1 MPSSLTSSG
10 FVTHLSGRVRL
21 AATALVH
28 PASTTAAPRRG
39 RSPAEIAAALAEL
52 AERVLH
58 PAGSLRPAAIV
69 DRLAAGPL
77 GTGGAVDR
85 TPWGR
90 VVLVCAAG
98 VPAAIALGK
107 VGVVGPLMRPDL
119 GLSLPQLGLAVSA
132 ITVVAA
138 LLGTPAG
145 LWTGG
150 YGPRRTLLAGLAVM
164 TVAAAAGGLAWGL
177 GPLLAAR
184 VVEGVGFLL
193 VVVAAP
199 DLLVQLTRGADRA
212 AALALWGTV
221 IPVGLAVGGV
231 AGGALAPA
239 TGWRGWLG
247 LTGVLPALAAV
258 AVAMVIP
265 PDPARPDGAR
275 PPLRLAGLGRTA
287 PLAGGFCGLCLIG
300 IAMVSLLPTFL
311 VGERGTGLGTAG
323 AATAVVAFAS
333 VPGSL
338 AASWLL
344 RRGAGLR
351 PLSVVV
357 LVMPL
362 AAVPAFRAGGA
373 LGVAVAAAAALML
386 ANGVAVAAAFAAVPE
401 VVRDPGQITLAIGLM
416 TQLGSTGTLLGAPLF
431 GGVVDAVD
439 WSAFAPL
446 VLLVTLLTL
455 GMLLAASARRSR
467 VPSP

>member
-1 MPSSLTSSG
+1 M
-10 FVTHLSGRVRL
+10 
-21 AATALVH
+21 
-28 PASTTAAPRRG
+28 
-39 RSPAEIAAALAEL
+39 
-52 AERVLH
+52 
-58 PAGSLRPAAIV
+58 
-69 DRLAAGPL
+69 
-77 GTGGAVDR
+77 DR
-85 TPWGR
+85 TPWGK

-98 VPAAIALGK
+98 VPAAVALGK
-107 VGVVGPLMRPDL
+107 IGVVGPLLRPDL

-150 YGPRRTLLAGLAVM
+150 YGARRTLLAGLAVM
-164 TVAAAAGGLAWGL
+164 TVAAAAGAVAWGL
-177 GPLLAAR
+177 GALVAAR
-184 VVEGVGFLL
+184 VVEGVGFLA

-199 DLLVQLTRGADRA
+199 DLLVRLTRGADRA

-221 IPVGLAVGGV
+221 IPVGLAVGG
-231 AGGALAPA
+231 AGGALVPA
-239 TGWRGWLG
+239 VGWRGWLG

-258 AVAMVIP
+258 AVAVVIP
-265 PDPARPDGAR
+265 PDPPRPDAAR
-275 PPLRLAGLGRTA
+275 APLRLAGLGRIP

-300 IAMVSLLPTFL
+300 IAMVSLLPSFL

-344 RRGAGLR
+344 RRGTGLR
-351 PLSVVV
+351 PLS
-357 LVMPL
+357 LAALAMPL
-362 AAVPAFRAGGA
+362 AALPAFRAGGA
-373 LGVAVAAAAALML
+373 LALVVAGAAAVML
-386 ANGVAVAAAFAAVPE
+386 ANGVVVAAAFAAVPE
-401 VVRDPGQITLAIGLM
+401 AVRDPGQIALAIGLM

-431 GGVVDAVD
+431 GGVVAAVD

-455 GMLLAASARRSR
+455 GLLLVASPRRSR
-467 VPSP
+467 VPSR

>member
-1 MPSSLTSSG
+1 
-10 FVTHLSGRVRL
+10 
-21 AATALVH
+21 
-28 PASTTAAPRRG
+28 
-39 RSPAEIAAALAEL
+39 
-52 AERVLH
+52 
-58 PAGSLRPAAIV
+58 
-69 DRLAAGPL
+69 
-77 GTGGAVDR
+77 VDR
-85 TPWGR
+85 TPWGK

-98 VPAAIALGK
+98 VPAAVALGK
-107 VGVVGPLMRPDL
+107 VGVVGPLLRPDL

-150 YGPRRTLLAGLAVM
+150 YGARRTLLAGLAVI
-164 TVAAAAGGLAWGL
+164 TAAAAAGAVAWGL
-177 GPLLAAR
+177 GALVAAR
-184 VVEGVGFLL
+184 VVEGVGFLA

-199 DLLVQLTRGADRA
+199 DLLVRLTRGADRA

-221 IPVGLAVGGV
+221 IPVGLAVGG
-231 AGGALAPA
+231 AGGALVPA
-239 TGWRGWLG
+239 VGWRGWLG

-258 AVAMVIP
+258 AVAVAVVIP
-265 PDPARPDGAR
+265 TDPPRPDGAR
-275 PPLRLAGLGRTA
+275 APLRLAGLGRIP

-300 IAMVSLLPTFL
+300 IAMVSLLPSFL

-344 RRGAGLR
+344 RRGTGLR
-351 PLSVVV
+351 TLS
-357 LVMPL
+357 LAALAMPL
-362 AAVPAFRAGGA
+362 AALPAFRAGGA
-373 LGVAVAAAAALML
+373 LALVVAGAAAVML
-386 ANGVAVAAAFAAVPE
+386 ANGVVVAAAFAAVPE
-401 VVRDPGQITLAIGLM
+401 VVRDPGQIALAIGLM

-431 GGVVDAVD
+431 GGVVAAVD

-455 GMLLAASARRSR
+455 GLLLVASPRRSR

>member
-1 MPSSLTSSG
+1 M
-10 FVTHLSGRVRL
+10 
-21 AATALVH
+21 
-28 PASTTAAPRRG
+28 
-39 RSPAEIAAALAEL
+39 
-52 AERVLH
+52 
-58 PAGSLRPAAIV
+58 
-69 DRLAAGPL
+69 
-77 GTGGAVDR
+77 DR
-85 TPWGR
+85 TPWGK

-98 VPAAIALGK
+98 VPAAVALGK
-107 VGVVGPLMRPDL
+107 IGVVGPLLRPDL

-150 YGPRRTLLAGLAVM
+150 YGARRTLLAGLAVM
-164 TVAAAAGGLAWGL
+164 TVAAAAGAVAWGL
-177 GPLLAAR
+177 GALVAAR
-184 VVEGVGFLL
+184 VVEGVGFLA

-199 DLLVQLTRGADRA
+199 DLLVRLTRGADRA
-212 AALALWGTV
+212 AALALWGSV
-221 IPVGLAVGGV
+221 IPVGLAVGG
-231 AGGALAPA
+231 AGGALVPA
-239 TGWRGWLG
+239 VGWRGWLG

-258 AVAMVIP
+258 AVAVVIP
-265 PDPARPDGAR
+265 PDPPRPDAAR
-275 PPLRLAGLGRTA
+275 APLRLAGLGRIP

-300 IAMVSLLPTFL
+300 IAMVSLLPSFL

-344 RRGAGLR
+344 RRGTGLR
-351 PLSVVV
+351 PLS
-357 LVMPL
+357 LAALAMPL
-362 AAVPAFRAGGA
+362 AALPAFRAGGA
-373 LGVAVAAAAALML
+373 LALVVAGAAAVML
-386 ANGVAVAAAFAAVPE
+386 ANGVVVAAAFAAVPE
-401 VVRDPGQITLAIGLM
+401 AVRDPGQIALAIGLM

-431 GGVVDAVD
+431 GGVVAAVD

-455 GMLLAASARRSR
+455 GLLLVASPRRSR

>member
-1 MPSSLTSSG
+1 M
-10 FVTHLSGRVRL
+10 
-21 AATALVH
+21 
-28 PASTTAAPRRG
+28 
-39 RSPAEIAAALAEL
+39 
-52 AERVLH
+52 
-58 PAGSLRPAAIV
+58 
-69 DRLAAGPL
+69 
-77 GTGGAVDR
+77 DR
-85 TPWGR
+85 TPWGK

-98 VPAAIALGK
+98 VPAAVALGK
-107 VGVVGPLMRPDL
+107 IGVVGPLLRPDL

-150 YGPRRTLLAGLAVM
+150 YGARRTLLTGLAVM
-164 TVAAAAGGLAWGL
+164 TVAAAAGAVAWGL
-177 GPLLAAR
+177 GALVAAR
-184 VVEGVGFLL
+184 VVEGVGFLA

-199 DLLVQLTRGADRA
+199 DLLVRLTRGADRA
-212 AALALWGTV
+212 AALALWGSV
-221 IPVGLAVGGV
+221 IPVGLAVGG
-231 AGGALAPA
+231 AGGALVPA
-239 TGWRGWLG
+239 VGWRGWLG

-258 AVAMVIP
+258 AVAVVIP
-265 PDPARPDGAR
+265 PDPPRPDAAR
-275 PPLRLAGLGRTA
+275 APLRLAGLGRIP

-300 IAMVSLLPTFL
+300 IAMVSLLPSFL

-344 RRGAGLR
+344 RRGTGLR
-351 PLSVVV
+351 PLS
-357 LVMPL
+357 LAALAMPL
-362 AAVPAFRAGGA
+362 AALPAFRAGGA
-373 LGVAVAAAAALML
+373 LALVVAGAAAVML
-386 ANGVAVAAAFAAVPE
+386 ANGVVVAAAFAAVPE
-401 VVRDPGQITLAIGLM
+401 AVRDPGQIALAIGLM

-431 GGVVDAVD
+431 GGVVAAVD

-455 GMLLAASARRSR
+455 GLLLVASPRRSR